1 MDFTLSRQTTKE
13 RPLGVKALR
22 EEFISPGRE
31 RWGGLPYEKAW
42 VLFIPYRGR
51 KSGFGSFKGVQ
62 HLKVY
67 SGSFPGNF

>member
-31 RWGGLPYEKAW
+31 RWGGFHMKRRGCSSYLIEVEKA
-42 VLFIPYRGR
+42 VL
-51 KSGFGSFKGVQ
+51 GSFKGVQ